1 MKHHSL
7 GAGAEQS
14 STVWILFF
22 HAKSFSTNPF
32 LPHKESKRPLWRKPS
47 LGHQGGHRGG
57 LGEGCHLLCEAQ
69 PQLVPLSCSL
79 CHPVHGFWSLGG
91 AQGRGG
97 AGVALLAQGFAGPR
111 PQIPS
116 GVGSV
121 GLPLPLQ
128 SCGGAKHRSLLQL
141 QRVSGAFSHRRG
153 TLQSLGPSSPP
164 VSWHSEWPDCF
175 RLNNGLCAV
184 VGAVPCGCTSPLPV
198 TRSRLVQHLQGFG
211 VCLQAVG
218 TRGSDRANAGSER
231 ARY

>member
-57 LGEGCHLLCEAQ
+57 LGGGCHISCVAQ

-153 TLQSLGPSSPP
+153 TLQSLGPSNPP
-164 VSWHSEWPDCF
+164 VSWHRNELM
-175 RLNNGLCAV
+175 RVAGLLSAEQWTLCCGRGCAV
-184 VGAVPCGCTSPLPV
+184 WLHAPAPGNQIPACTASPGIWCLPA
-198 TRSRLVQHLQGFG
+198 G
-211 VCLQAVG
+211 
-218 TRGSDRANAGSER
+218 RGNAR
-231 ARY
+231 Q